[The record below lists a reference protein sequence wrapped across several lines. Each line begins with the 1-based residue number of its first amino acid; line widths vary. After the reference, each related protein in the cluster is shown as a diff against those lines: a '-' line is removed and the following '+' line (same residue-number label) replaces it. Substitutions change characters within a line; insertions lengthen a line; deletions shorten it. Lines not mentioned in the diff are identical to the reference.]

1 VQQLQSPPTSSANAY
16 IPDCSIYNRP
26 LTITSQTHNTSQ
38 GAIVNLDAALEK
50 LNSLLPLKARQTQ
63 LQPQL
68 RDLHIAILRNFA
80 SAGRPLSREEV
91 AQQLGGGDTEAALA
105 RLAADDLVVLS
116 PDHSEIVGAYPFTA
130 EERVHKVLVNGQTVH
145 AMCALDALAIAPMF
159 ETATRIDSRCH
170 VTDTPVE
177 IHMQGGALLSAK
189 PGEVH
194 VGIHWQGTSG
204 CAAQS
209 LCMEMVF
216 LADAETAQRWQQ
228 QDSDNISVF
237 ELPDAVAFAGAY
249 FRPLLVDTA
258 A

>member
-1 VQQLQSPPTSSANAY
+1 M
-16 IPDCSIYNRP
+16 
-26 LTITSQTHNTSQ
+26 
-38 GAIVNLDAALEK
+38 NLDAALDK
-50 LNSLLPLKARQTQ
+50 LNSLLPLKARQSQ
-63 LQPQL
+63 LEPQL
-68 RDLHIAILRNFA
+68 RGLHIAVLRQFA
-80 SAGRPLSREEV
+80 TAGRPLSRDEV
-91 AQQLGGGDTEAALA
+91 AQQLGDGDVDAALA
-105 RLAADDLVVLS
+105 RLAADDLVVLT
-116 PDHSEIVGAYPFTA
+116 PDRSQIVGAYPFTA

-177 IHMQGGALLSAK
+177 IHMQGETLLSAK

-258 A
+258 V

>member
-1 VQQLQSPPTSSANAY
+1 MPLLHHLADAY
-16 IPDCSIYNRP
+16 NP
-26 LTITSQTHNTSQ
+26 SQ
-38 GAIVNLDAALEK
+38 GATVNLDAELDK
-50 LNSLLPLKARQTQ
+50 LNSLLPLKARQSQ
-63 LQPQL
+63 LEPQL
-68 RDLHIAILRNFA
+68 RSLHIAVLRNFA
-80 SAGRPLSREEV
+80 TAGRPLSRDEV
-91 AQQLGGGDTEAALA
+91 AQQLGDANVDAALA
-105 RLAADDLVVLS
+105 RLAADDLVVLT
-116 PDHSEIVGAYPFTA
+116 PDRSQMLGAYPFTA
-130 EERVHKVLVNGQTVH
+130 EERVHRVLVSGQTVH

-177 IHMQGGALLSAK
+177 IHMQGEALLSAR

-228 QDSDNISVF
+228 QDSANISVYG
-237 ELPDAVAFAGAY
+237 LPDAVSFAGAY
-249 FRPLLVDTA
+249 FRPLLEDA
-258 A
+258 AV